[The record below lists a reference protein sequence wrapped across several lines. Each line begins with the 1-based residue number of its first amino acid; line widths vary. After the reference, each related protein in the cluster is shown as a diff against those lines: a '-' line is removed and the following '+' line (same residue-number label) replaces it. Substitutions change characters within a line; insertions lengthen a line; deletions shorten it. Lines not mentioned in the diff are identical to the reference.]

1 MSAANTATWVA
12 CLTPPGASAIATI
25 ALRGPR
31 AWEIARALFKPLT
44 PTGAPLPEQAPPGR
58 FRLGRLGI
66 DLADE
71 VVLAVKRGG
80 TAPWIEIHA
89 HGGIEVVR
97 MLIEAMASQG
107 AQACTWQELEA
118 NTADDAGAAHAAIR
132 LSQALTVRTA
142 AILLDQMHGAL
153 ANAVK
158 RIVGLLEAGTLAEAI
173 AGLEALARHAAL
185 GRHLMAP
192 WQVAVLGPPNVGKSS
207 LVNALAGFQR
217 SIVAPTPGT
226 TRDVVT
232 TVIAVDG
239 WPVELSDTAGL
250 REGGEALEEEGIRR
264 ARDVAA
270 SADLCLWL
278 LDASD
283 APAWPDPAMDKCL
296 IVINKIDLPSAWHW
310 RSESGALP
318 VSAQTGAGL
327 LELCEAMARW
337 LVPQPPA
344 PGTPVPYTAEQTE
357 AVADALRA
365 CRAEDAAEAIQMI
378 RRGCLDLSFRAN

>member
-1 MSAANTATWVA
+1 MTSVESATWVA
-12 CLTPPGASAIATI
+12 CLTPPGAGAIATI

-31 AWEIARALFKPLT
+31 AWEIARALFKPLAA
-44 PTGAPLPEQAPPGR
+44 TGTALPEQARSGH

-66 DLADE
+66 DMADE
-71 VVLAVKRGG
+71 VVLAVKRAG
-80 TAPWIEIHA
+80 AVPWIEIHA
-89 HGGIEVVR
+89 HGGVEVVR
-97 MLIEAMASQG
+97 MLIEALASQG
-107 AQACTWQELEA
+107 AQPCTWQELEA
-118 NTADDAGAAHAAIR
+118 NTAENAGAAHSAIH
-132 LSQALTVRTA
+132 LSQALTMRTA
-142 AILLDQMHGAL
+142 AILLDQVHGAL

-158 RIVGLLEAGTLAEAI
+158 QIVGLIEAGSLPEAI
-173 AGLEALARHAAL
+173 ASLEALTRHAPL
-185 GRHLMAP
+185 GRHLTVP

-250 REGGEALEEEGIRR
+250 REAGEALEEEGIRR

-270 SADLCLWL
+270 TADLCLWL

-283 APAWPDPAMDKCL
+283 APEWPDPAPENCL
-296 IVINKIDLPSAWHW
+296 FVINKIDLPSAWHW
-310 RSESGALP
+310 RSVSDAIPL
-318 VSAQTGAGL
+318 SAQTGAGL
-327 LELCEAMARW
+327 PELCAAMARW

-344 PGTPVPYTAEQTE
+344 AGAAVPYTADQME
-357 AVADALRA
+357 AIGDAIRTARA
-365 CRAEDAAEAIQMI
+365 GETDEAIQVL
-378 RRGCLDLSFRAN
+378 RRCLY